1 MEDEME
7 DENEMYGLESDYLP
21 EEEEAVDTV
30 AQSPLSIVRQRVL
43 DTITKSE
50 EEARGYQDTLN
61 RIEEAKQRL
70 LAAPDK
76 RQVLQGLV
84 SKLTTPREQTD
95 PRFYE
100 RRNLFTFLRDVG
112 EYGQEQRDAEK
123 ERQAK
128 LVALQEMQAKYGM
141 ERAEKRGNLAR
152 QLAAQY
158 LSKEPTARDTRTA
171 DIKNAESMGMT
182 LKDYLAYKASLTNR
196 ESDTSDIRNAAAM
209 GMSLKDYLVF
219 KEGLGRKPE
228 ADPDKPATTVI
239 NRVSGVVNRDL
250 SPVGARLGALNETRA
265 AIANARTNPAQVPQ
279 VDRFFARLSG
289 DSQLSQLEVNAVANS
304 GAFPARIANQVSKF
318 LTGSPT
324 DLSLD
329 QKAEVLDVLE
339 DVLAPSFNSKR
350 NQILNQFSVASD
362 ISPEAVEKIVGPRY
376 MTAKEKRRLAEEKK
390 AREEAEAKARADS
403 VSTSTGKTGR
413 RVD

>member
-1 MEDEME
+1 
-7 DENEMYGLESDYLP
+7 
-21 EEEEAVDTV
+21 
-30 AQSPLSIVRQRVL
+30 
-43 DTITKSE
+43 
-50 EEARGYQDTLN
+50 
-61 RIEEAKQRL
+61 
-70 LAAPDK
+70 
-76 RQVLQGLV
+76 
-84 SKLTTPREQTD
+84 
-95 PRFYE
+95 
-100 RRNLFTFLRDVG
+100 
-112 EYGQEQRDAEK
+112 
-123 ERQAK
+123 
-128 LVALQEMQAKYGM
+128 
-141 ERAEKRGNLAR
+141 
-152 QLAAQY
+152 
-158 LSKEPTARDTRTA
+158 
-171 DIKNAESMGMT
+171 MGMT

-239 NRVSGVVNRDL
+239 NRVSGVVSRDL
-250 SPVGARLGALNETRA
+250 SPIGARLGALNETRA

-362 ISPEAVEKIVGPRY
+362 ISPEAVEKIVGSRY

>member
-1 MEDEME
+1 ME
-7 DENEMYGLESDYLP
+7 DENELYDLESDYLP
-21 EEEEAVDTV
+21 EEEEDTV

-43 DTITKSE
+43 DTISKSE
-50 EEARGYQDTLN
+50 EESRGYQETLKK
-61 RIEEAKQRL
+61 IEEAKQRL

-84 SKLTTPREQTD
+84 GKLTAPRAPND

-100 RRNLFTFLRDVG
+100 RQNLYTFLRDVG
-112 EYGQEQRDAEK
+112 EYGQEQREAEK

-128 LVALQEMQAKYGM
+128 LVALQEMQARYGLDL
-141 ERAEKRGNLAR
+141 AEKRLGRA
-152 QLAAQY
+152 QSLAAQY
-158 LSKEPTARDTRTA
+158 LSKEPTVRDTRTA

-196 ESDTSDIRNAAAM
+196 EADTNDIRNAAAM

-228 ADPDKPATTVI
+228 ADPDKPPTTVI
-239 NRVSGVVNRDL
+239 NRVSGVVSRDL
-250 SPVGARLGALNETRA
+250 SPIGARLGALNETRA

-362 ISPEAVEKIVGPRY
+362 ISPEAVEKIVGSRY

>member
-1 MEDEME
+1 ME
-7 DENEMYGLESDYLP
+7 DENELYDLESDYLP
-21 EEEEAVDTV
+21 EEEEDTV
-30 AQSPLSIVRQRVL
+30 AQSPLSMVRQRVL
-43 DTITKSE
+43 DTISKSE
-50 EEARGYQDTLN
+50 EESRGYQETLKK
-61 RIEEAKQRL
+61 IEEAKQQL

-76 RQVLQGLV
+76 RQVLQGFV
-84 SKLTTPREQTD
+84 GKLTAPRAPND

-100 RRNLFTFLRDVG
+100 RQNLYTFLRDVG
-112 EYGQEQRDAEK
+112 EYGQEQREAEK

-128 LVALQEMQAKYGM
+128 LVALQEMQARYGLDL
-141 ERAEKRGNLAR
+141 AEKRLGRA
-152 QLAAQY
+152 QSLAAQY
-158 LSKEPTARDTRTA
+158 LSKEPTVRDTRTA

-196 ESDTSDIRNAAAM
+196 ESDTNDIRNAAAM

-228 ADPDKPATTVI
+228 ADPDKPPTTVI
-239 NRVSGVVNRDL
+239 NRVSGVVSRDL
-250 SPVGARLGALNETRA
+250 SPIGARLGALNETRA

-362 ISPEAVEKIVGPRY
+362 ISPEAVEKIVGSRY

>member
-1 MEDEME
+1 ME
-7 DENEMYGLESDYLP
+7 DENELYDLESDYLP
-21 EEEEAVDTV
+21 EEEEDTV

-43 DTITKSE
+43 DTISKSE
-50 EEARGYQDTLN
+50 EESRGYQETLKK
-61 RIEEAKQRL
+61 IEEAKQRL

-84 SKLTTPREQTD
+84 GKLTAPRAPND

-100 RRNLFTFLRDVG
+100 RQNLYTFLRDVG
-112 EYGQEQRDAEK
+112 EYGQEQREAEK

-128 LVALQEMQAKYGM
+128 LVALQEMQARYGLDL
-141 ERAEKRGNLAR
+141 AEKRLGRA
-152 QLAAQY
+152 QSLAAQY
-158 LSKEPTARDTRTA
+158 LSKEPTVRDTRTA

-196 ESDTSDIRNAAAM
+196 EADTNDIRNAAAM

-228 ADPDKPATTVI
+228 ADPDKPPTTVI
-239 NRVSGVVNRDL
+239 NRVSGVVSRDL
-250 SPVGARLGALNETRA
+250 SPIGARLGALNETRA

>member
-1 MEDEME
+1 
-7 DENEMYGLESDYLP
+7 
-21 EEEEAVDTV
+21 
-30 AQSPLSIVRQRVL
+30 
-43 DTITKSE
+43 
-50 EEARGYQDTLN
+50 
-61 RIEEAKQRL
+61 
-70 LAAPDK
+70 
-76 RQVLQGLV
+76 
-84 SKLTTPREQTD
+84 
-95 PRFYE
+95 
-100 RRNLFTFLRDVG
+100 
-112 EYGQEQRDAEK
+112 
-123 ERQAK
+123 
-128 LVALQEMQAKYGM
+128 
-141 ERAEKRGNLAR
+141 
-152 QLAAQY
+152 LAAQY
-158 LSKEPTARDTRTA
+158 LFKEPKEAQTATGIQETEYYQNIVENPDKFSRARVQYAQDWLK
-171 DIKNAESMGMT
+171 KNV
-182 LKDYLAYKASLTNR
+182 R
-196 ESDTSDIRNAAAM
+196 IP
-209 GMSLKDYLVF
+209 
-219 KEGLGRKPE
+219 PE
-228 ADPDKPATTVI
+228 KGEPDPDKPATTVI

>member
-1 MEDEME
+1 ME
-7 DENEMYGLESDYLP
+7 DENELYDLESDYLP
-21 EEEEAVDTV
+21 EEEEDTV

-43 DTITKSE
+43 DTISKSE
-50 EEARGYQDTLN
+50 EESRGYQETLKK
-61 RIEEAKQRL
+61 IEEAKQRL

-84 SKLTTPREQTD
+84 GKLTAPRAPND

-100 RRNLFTFLRDVG
+100 RQNLYTFLRDVG
-112 EYGQEQRDAEK
+112 EYGQEQREAEK

-128 LVALQEMQAKYGM
+128 LVALQEMQARYGLDL
-141 ERAEKRGNLAR
+141 AEKRRSRAE

-158 LSKEPTARDTRTA
+158 LSKEPTVRDTRTA

-196 ESDTSDIRNAAAM
+196 EADTNDIRNAAAM

-228 ADPDKPATTVI
+228 ADPDKPPTTVI
-239 NRVSGVVNRDL
+239 NRVSGVVSRDL
-250 SPVGARLGALNETRA
+250 SPIGARLGALNETRA
-265 AIANARTNPAQVPQ
+265 AIANARTNPAQAPQ